1 MSRYYEMSVEI
12 KNYDPNL
19 VYEIQEAAQTEWS
32 FDDDW
37 YQDKSGKIPVMS
49 CYGQSNLCGGEREEE
64 FGRRLRLAI
73 WKANKK
79 YCDIA
84 LTATCLEDLPHE
96 FYSGDEDEYEKA
108 KAEGLLDEEKEDD
121 SE

>member
-37 YQDKSGKIPVMS
+37 YQDKSGKTVEPMRRRKRRRIRPPAQARHLESQQEVLRHRS
-49 CYGQSNLCGGEREEE
+49 HRHLPRGFATRVLL
-64 FGRRLRLAI
+64 GRRRRI
-73 WKANKK
+73 R
-79 YCDIA
+79 
-84 LTATCLEDLPHE
+84 
-96 FYSGDEDEYEKA
+96 
-108 KAEGLLDEEKEDD
+108 EG
-121 SE
+121 